1 MAPRAGIRAL
11 LAIITVE
18 GAALTVGEVTAA
30 ASEVVQPAIIGGE
43 LTDPGEYAATGAL
56 VRGRTYRCT
65 ATLIAPDVAV
75 TAAHCLVD
83 QGWGDFSFT
92 LDADLTDSVD
102 DLIPILAFHQHPN
115 YEAGG
120 AQDKIGQRNDVG
132 VIILEEPIEGI
143 EVERL
148 GGGADQYSLG
158 DGSELSLCGYG
169 RDNWSNQRTAGIK
182 RDAVVFVDDM
192 TDWELQGVGEDP
204 QPCKGDSGGPLFAPT
219 ADGRR
224 IAALVS
230 RSVGGETMCASGAI
244 YTRME
249 PYIDW
254 VERASLDRDND
265 GCAAAAGGGGGAW
278 IVLLGWLVMAR
289 RRRARL

>member
-1 MAPRAGIRAL
+1 MAPRAGARAL

-18 GAALTVGEVTAA
+18 GAGFTVGEARA
-30 ASEVVQPAIIGGE
+30 GGREVVEPAIIGGE
-43 LTDPGEYAATGAL
+43 STDPGEYPATGAL

-65 ATLIAPDVAV
+65 ATLIAPDVAI

-83 QGWGDFSFT
+83 EGWGDFSFT
-92 LDADLTDSVD
+92 LDANLTDSVD
-102 DLIPILAFHQHPN
+102 DLIPVLAFHQHPN
-115 YEAGG
+115 YDAGG
-120 AQDKIGQRNDVG
+120 AQNSIGRRNDVG

-148 GGGADQYSLG
+148 DGSDLYSLG

-169 RDNWSNQRTAGIK
+169 RDSWSNQRTAGVK

-192 TDWELQGVGEDP
+192 TDWELQSADEDP
-204 QPCKGDSGGPLFAPT
+204 QPCKGDSGGPLFATT

-224 IAALVS
+224 VAALVS
-230 RSVGGETMCASGAI
+230 RAVGGESMCASGAI

-254 VERASLDRDND
+254 IEKASLDRDTG
-265 GCAAAAGGGGGAW
+265 GCAAAARGGGGAW
-278 IVLLGWLVMAR
+278 MVLLGWMVMAR
-289 RRRARL
+289 RRRARR

>member
-1 MAPRAGIRAL
+1 MAPRAGIQAL
-11 LAIITVE
+11 LAIVTVE
-18 GAALTVGEVTAA
+18 GAGFTVAE
-30 ASEVVQPAIIGGE
+30 ASEVAEPAIIGGE
-43 LTDPGEYAATGAL
+43 STDPGEYPATGAL

-65 ATLIAPDVAV
+65 ATLIAPDIAV

-83 QGWGDFSFT
+83 QGWGDFNFT

-115 YEAGG
+115 YEASG
-120 AQDKIGQRNDVG
+120 AQNSIGQRNDIG
-132 VIILEEPIEGI
+132 VIILEEPTEGI

-148 GGGADQYSLG
+148 GGGDQLS

-169 RDNWSNQRTAGIK
+169 RDSWSNQRTAGVK

-192 TDWELQGVGEDP
+192 TDWELQSVDEDP
-204 QPCKGDSGGPLFAPT
+204 QPCKGDSGGPLFATT

-230 RSVGGETMCASGAI
+230 RAVGAENMCASGAI

-254 VERASLDRDND
+254 VERASLDRDSD

-289 RRRARL
+289 RPRARS

>member
-1 MAPRAGIRAL
+1 MAPRAGIRAF
-11 LAIITVE
+11 LAVITVE
-18 GAALTVGEVTAA
+18 AAGFGAAD
-30 ASEVVQPAIIGGE
+30 ASEVVEPAIIGGE
-43 LTDPGEYAATGAL
+43 STDPGEYAATGAL

-65 ATLIAPDVAV
+65 ATLIAPDVAI

-92 LDADLTDSVD
+92 LDADLTDSID
-102 DLIPILAFHQHPN
+102 DLIPILAFHEHPD
-115 YEAGG
+115 YHAGG
-120 AQDKIGQRNDVG
+120 AQDRIGQRNDIG
-132 VIILEEPIEGI
+132 VLILAQPIEGI

-148 GGGADQYSLG
+148 DVGGDPYSLS

-169 RDNWSNQRTAGIK
+169 RDAWSNQRTAGVK
-182 RDAVVFVDDM
+182 RDAVVYVDDM
-192 TDWELQGVGEDP
+192 TTWELQSVDEDP
-204 QPCKGDSGGPLFAPT
+204 QPCKGDSGGPLFAET

-230 RSVGGETMCASGAI
+230 RAVGAENMCASGAI
-244 YTRME
+244 YTRIE

-254 VERASLDRDND
+254 VEQASLDRDNG

-278 IVLLGWLVMAR
+278 IALLGWLVMAR
-289 RRRARL
+289 RRRARAPR